1 MIHTNEGWVMGAGED
16 GWGLHYGAWDDPDH
30 FSLVGFES
38 AFDAFAFLF
47 AHLSIDVSAY
57 EGHKSVGRWW
67 TFKPKQPKEKK
78 EIKVKAPTKRR
89 KEVQERKDTFQ
100 IGMFDD

>member
-1 MIHTNEGWVMGAGED
+1 MID
-16 GWGLHYGAWDDPDH
+16 
-30 FSLVGFES
+30 
-38 AFDAFAFLF
+38 
-47 AHLSIDVSAY
+47 
-57 EGHKSVGRWW
+57 GHKSVGRWW